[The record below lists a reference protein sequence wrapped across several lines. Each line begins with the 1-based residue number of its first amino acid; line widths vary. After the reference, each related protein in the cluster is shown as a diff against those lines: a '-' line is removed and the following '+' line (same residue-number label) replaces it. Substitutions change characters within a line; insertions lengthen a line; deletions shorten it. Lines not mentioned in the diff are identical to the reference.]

1 MPQRAAAVPREASR
15 GQANRRFAFLFT
27 LFAVLSVAGFAWLLR
42 GDADTAAVWRSLGQQ
57 PWWFYVLVAAAS
69 ALLIA
74 AEVLRVMVHAW
85 AIGVAMPA
93 RTAFDATIANN
104 FMSWLSP
111 GGLLGEPAATYV
123 MARYGTPVDAAL
135 LIAYVKFVIS
145 FAFIL
150 GLAGAGITLG
160 YSPPF
165 PMTLTVSLISGIGLF
180 VSLLALL
187 VGGAMWPTQSRAW
200 LHSWHDRG
208 ARTWLGRGRRGA
220 ILSAMYRTADDSVA
234 RLSALRARDA
244 RWLVPVLLSHIGY
257 YCAYAGIMLAV
268 AYGLAP
274 NANVAD
280 TELVM
285 RGFVY
290 LGFLHIL
297 PTPGGTALGEIA
309 AHAFFV
315 STFGRGLDVQFVIWF
330 RIATLYAHV
339 GFGLFY
345 LPAIGVW
352 RGVLSR
358 RLWGSSKNVT

>member
-1 MPQRAAAVPREASR
+1 MPESTTPPLHEASR
-15 GQANRRFAFLFT
+15 SQANRRFVFLFAI
-27 LFAVLSVAGFAWLLR
+27 FAVLSVLGFAYLMR
-42 GDADTAAVWRSLGQQ
+42 GNTDAAALWHSLGVQQ
-57 PWWFYVLVAAAS
+57 WWFYVIVAAAS

-74 AEVLRVMVHAW
+74 AEVARVMVHGW
-85 AIGVAMPA
+85 ALGVAMPA

-150 GLAGAGITLG
+150 TLAGTGIALG

-165 PMTLTVSLISGIGLF
+165 PLTLTVSLISGISLF
-180 VSLLALL
+180 VALMALL

-200 LHSWHDRG
+200 L
-208 ARTWLGRGRRGA
+208 ARLHGRVTQGWLGGGRRGA
-220 ILSAMYRTADDSVA
+220 VVLAIYRTADESVA
-234 RLSALRARDA
+234 RLSALRARGA
-244 RWLVPVLLSHIGY
+244 RWLLPVLLSHVGY
-257 YCAYAGIMLAV
+257 YCAYAGIMLAI

-274 NANVAD
+274 DDDVANSAF
-280 TELVM
+280 VM

-309 AHAFFV
+309 AHAFFA
-315 STFGRGLDVQFVIWF
+315 STFGRGLDVQFVLWF

-339 GFGLFY
+339 GFGLLY

-352 RGVLSR
+352 RGVLGR
-358 RLWGSSKNVT
+358 RLWGPA